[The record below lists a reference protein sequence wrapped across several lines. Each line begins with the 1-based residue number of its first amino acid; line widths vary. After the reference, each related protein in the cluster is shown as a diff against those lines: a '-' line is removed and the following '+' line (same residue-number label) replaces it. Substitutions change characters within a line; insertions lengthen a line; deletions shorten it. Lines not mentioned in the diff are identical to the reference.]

1 MKLFSSKTSF
11 RQLVIQA
18 ENILSISK
26 EAVKRSSDA
35 LKQFPIEII
44 SAEKIVRH
52 RIQTFLRI
60 GLATA
65 FIWLGGLISIG
76 ATAIAQAASNT
87 PPVKSKT
94 ALRHRQNKSFK
105 RSNAPNM
112 SMVGTASWYGHGFH
126 NRKTASGKRFDQNAL
141 MAAHRTLPFGTL
153 LKVTNLVNHK
163 SCIVEVTDRGPYV
176 NHRIIDV
183 SRGAARELGF
193 ADAGTTRVIL
203 QVIDPSDIA
212 YLQSNVRK
220 YRPLSDVLKAPAIA
234 LQSVAVYH

>member
-1 MKLFSSKTSF
+1 MKLFRSKTYF

-18 ENILSISK
+18 ENIISISK

-35 LKQFPIEII
+35 LKQFPMEII
-44 SAEKIVRH
+44 SAEEIVRH

-76 ATAIAQAASNT
+76 ATAIAQAATKT
-87 PPVKSKT
+87 PPAKSKT

-153 LKVTNLVNHK
+153 LKVTNLANNK
-163 SCIVEVTDRGPYV
+163 SCIVEVTDRGPYAK
-176 NHRIIDV
+176 HRIIDV

-193 ADAGTTRVIL
+193 ADAGTTRVTL
-203 QVIDPSDIA
+203 QVIAPTDIA
-212 YLQSNVRK
+212 YLQSNIRK
-220 YRPLSDVLKAPAIA
+220 YHPLTDVLKTPAIA
-234 LQSVAVYH
+234 LQTATANN